1 MIRRRRAGAVRRRF
15 PRTAM
20 SRADDAPSPCA
31 AHPDRI
37 KAEEQPTTIIE
48 GGNMAAGSTREAHT
62 VHPLTRWV
70 ALAALA
76 VAGFAH
82 AQSTDLKSLL
92 PALKQGGYVIVL
104 RHGATD
110 PKQEDV
116 YPLDYKDM
124 SKQRQLSDAGR
135 DVARQVGAAFRKLG
149 IPIGSV
155 YTSRLNR
162 AQETGKLISGKE
174 VDAREELNDSSMGST
189 SAMAGSAGGGSSR
202 HGEALRKMATA
213 AAASGTNTL
222 IVTHKTNITDA
233 FGKDWGNVK
242 EGEATVFKADGA
254 TTLTP
259 VARVQASDWVALA
272 AAP

>member
-1 MIRRRRAGAVRRRF
+1 MKVVI
-15 PRTAM
+15 T
-20 SRADDAPSPCA
+20 
-31 AHPDRI
+31 HI
-37 KAEEQPTTIIE
+37 
-48 GGNMAAGSTREAHT
+48 
-62 VHPLTRWV
+62 V
-70 ALAALA
+70 ALAVLA
-76 VAGFAH
+76 IAGA
-82 AQSTDLKSLL
+82 AYGQGSDLKSLL
-92 PALKQGGYVIVL
+92 PAMKSGGYVIVL

-116 YPLDYKDM
+116 YPLDYSDM

-135 DVARQVGAAFRKLG
+135 DVARQVGAAFKKVG
-149 IPIGSV
+149 VPIGTV

-162 AQETGKLISGKE
+162 AQETGKLISGKD
-174 VDAREELNDSSMGST
+174 VTAREELNDSSMGST

-213 AAASGTNTL
+213 PTAPGTNTL

-242 EGEATVFKADGA
+242 EGEATIFKGDGA
-254 TTLTP
+254 TTMTP